1 MKLNPN
7 LQAKW
12 DLLDSMIKDFERDFG
27 QFSLAVRQQLS
38 ALLRRGP
45 IDRDL
50 LTQAFSESGYEQMV
64 NDFVSK
70 YDEVVKF
77 TGDLAKDLGIK
88 LTLPEKSL
96 ALLEMIQEQNQGI
109 MIASSESIKN
119 SLLDAGLR
127 YTVEG
132 QPLDVIISDMMD
144 DITDFG
150 RRLSTEAFTGASIFD
165 RTLRNEFFDEAGI
178 ELFEYVGP
186 DDEVTRDTCKEVLH
200 DPRQETGWTRE
211 DINDSPVSFIECGG
225 YNCRHDW
232 MPFIEGL
239 DKNADTKS

>member
-12 DLLDSMIKDFERDFG
+12 DLLDSMIKDFEKDFG
-27 QFSLAVRQQLS
+27 QFSLAVKQQLS

-50 LTQAFSESGYEQMV
+50 LTQAFSESGYEPMI
-64 NDFVSK
+64 NDFISK
-70 YDEVVKF
+70 YDEVIKF
-77 TGDLAKDLGIK
+77 TGDLAKDMGIK
-88 LTLPEKSL
+88 LTLPERSL

-119 SLLDAGLR
+119 NLLDAGLR

-132 QPLDVIISDMMD
+132 QPLDVIISDMMV

-150 RRLSTEAFTGASIFD
+150 RRLQTEAFTGASIFD
-165 RTLRNEFFDEAGI
+165 RTLRNEFFNEAGI
-178 ELFEYVGP
+178 ELFVYEGP
-186 DDEVTRDTCKEVLH
+186 DDELTRDTCKAVLD
-200 DPRQETGWTRE
+200 DPRQETGWTKE

-232 MPFIEGL
+232 MPYIEGL
-239 DKNADTKS
+239 DKKEG